1 MSQRDTIDGKTAA
14 EAILSRIIEQ
24 VANMPTDSAFHA
36 RSAVMVVNR
45 MVVDKLYQPSSR
57 AYHLRVTDVGIEC
70 KAMSERPY
78 IDKYEKQVYEA
89 VANTAKDY
97 FDAVTYHE
105 NMEAP
110 SLPF

>member
-57 AYHLRVTDVGIEC
+57 AYHLRVSDVGAAC
-70 KAMSERPY
+70 MHLATRPY

>member
-36 RSAVMVVNR
+36 RSAVMIVNR

-57 AYHLRVTDVGIEC
+57 AYHLRVSDVGVDC
-70 KAMSERPY
+70 ERLAAKPY
-78 IDKYEKQVYEA
+78 IDKYEKQVYDA
-89 VANTAKDY
+89 VAKTALDY
-97 FDAVTYHE
+97 HDAVEYHE
-105 NMEAP
+105 HMEAP
-110 SLPF
+110 ALPF